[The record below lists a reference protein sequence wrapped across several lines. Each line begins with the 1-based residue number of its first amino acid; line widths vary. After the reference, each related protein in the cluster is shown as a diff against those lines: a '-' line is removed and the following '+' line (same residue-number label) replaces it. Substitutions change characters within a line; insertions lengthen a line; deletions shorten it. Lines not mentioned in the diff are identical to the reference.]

1 MGNDSVATL
10 CTRELLPITSKPS
23 SISEFPLQPS
33 DQVEIYISLV
43 SNSYL
48 LYEALLLLLQNQW
61 SIDLVNDFSGIPEI
75 SPATNSANH
84 LVLIDSGIGQQL
96 AIERIQEWRSLRPSP
111 YVIVL
116 ELKNDLDL
124 IVDFIEAGAHGYAL
138 QGASSKELIQ
148 VIERVRSGAT
158 QCSPEVT
165 AKLFDRLMQAKAKQ
179 PFREKP
185 ALTGRE
191 MEVLHCIARGYSDRD
206 IAKELVIEVRTVKH
220 HVHNILRKL
229 NVRYRRDAAQLAIA
243 NCWLNLETLHT
254 KLSANA

>member
-10 CTRELLPITSKPS
+10 CTRELLPIASRP
-23 SISEFPLQPS
+23 SISEFLPQPS
-33 DQVEIYISLV
+33 DQIEIYISLV

-61 SIDLVNDFSGIPEI
+61 PIDLVNDFSGV
-75 SPATNSANH
+75 SPATNPTSH

-96 AIERIQEWRSLRPSP
+96 AIERIQKWRSLQPSP

-124 IVDFIEAGAHGYAL
+124 IVDFIEAGAHGFAL
-138 QGASSKELIQ
+138 QGASSKDLIQ
-148 VIERVRSGAT
+148 VIERVRRGAT

-165 AKLFDRLMQAKAKQ
+165 AKLFDRLMQSKTKQ
-179 PFREKP
+179 SFREKP
-185 ALTGRE
+185 ALTRRE
-191 MEVLHCIARGYSDRD
+191 FEVLQCIARGYSDRD

-229 NVRYRRDAAQLAIA
+229 NVSYRRDAAQLAIA
-243 NCWLNLETLHT
+243 NCWLDLETQPAT
-254 KLSANA
+254 